1 MPAFEFRSLDHR
13 GKVKR
18 GTLEADSARHVRQQ
32 LRGKGWV
39 PLEVSEAKDHQSGGG
54 LSARL
59 SGTGKLK
66 GGELDTTMIEP
77 SRRLCISGTTSR
89 ASFITPRKFTVM
101 VFS

>member
-39 PLEVSEAKDHQSGGG
+39 PLEVF
-54 LSARL
+54 LSL
-59 SGTGKLK
+59 
-66 GGELDTTMIEP
+66 IH
-77 SRRLCISGTTSR
+77 I
-89 ASFITPRKFTVM
+89 
-101 VFS
+101 

>member
-66 GGELDTTMIEP
+66 GGEQALITRQMAT
-77 SRRLCISGTTSR
+77 LLKSGLPVEQ
-89 ASFITPRKFTVM
+89 ALGAVAKQAGN
-101 VFS
+101 